1 MPVTDTIADFLTR
14 IRNAQMAKHKSLEVP
29 SSKLK
34 IAIAEILKDQGFI
47 ADYENIENEHQG
59 VLHVKLRYYYG
70 KPVIRE
76 IHRVSKPGRRI
87 YAGVDRLP
95 RVRNGLGVAIIST
108 PSGVMTDKQARKQN
122 VGGEVLCTI
131 W

>member
-14 IRNAQMAKHKSLEVP
+14 IRNASAAKHKTLSVP

-47 ADYENIENEHQG
+47 ADYENNSEGPQG
-59 VLHVKLRYYYG
+59 TLHVKLRYYYG
-70 KPVIRE
+70 QPVIRE
-76 IHRVSKPGRRI
+76 IRRVSKPGRRV
-87 YAGVDRLP
+87 YVGVDNLP

-108 PSGVMTDKQARKQN
+108 PRGVMTDKQARQQN
-122 VGGEVLCTI
+122 VGGEILCTI

>member
-14 IRNAQMAKHKSLEVP
+14 IRNASAAKHKSVDVP
-29 SSKLK
+29 ASNLK
-34 IAIAEILKDQGFI
+34 MAIAEILKDQGYIQDFSKSE
-47 ADYENIENEHQG
+47 DGKQG
-59 VLHVKLRYYYG
+59 VLSLKLRYYYG
-70 KPVIRE
+70 QPVIRE

-87 YAGVDRLP
+87 YAPAERLP
-95 RVRNGLGVAIIST
+95 RVRNGLGIAIIST
-108 PSGVMTDKQARKQN
+108 PRGVMTDKEARREN